1 MIKSYWNS
9 LDRRQRYVAGL
20 GIVFV
25 VAVLI
30 WAFVLSPLWE
40 AKAKMKKSISSNS
53 GKLAEMISMDEA
65 FADQE
70 AQISRIK
77 TVLAS
82 RRDFTLFSYLEK
94 KAVAARVK
102 GSIRQMNS
110 MQGTKSSSFEES
122 LIDLKLDR
130 LTIRQLVEFLYQVES
145 PDEMIRIKR
154 ITIDKMKE
162 NPEYISV
169 QILVASYTPV
179 ESSAGGM

>member
-1 MIKSYWNS
+1 M
-9 LDRRQRYVAGL
+9 
-20 GIVFV
+20 
-25 VAVLI
+25 
-30 WAFVLSPLWE
+30 
-40 AKAKMKKSISSNS
+40 
-53 GKLAEMISMDEA
+53 
-65 FADQE
+65 
-70 AQISRIK
+70 
-77 TVLAS
+77 
-82 RRDFTLFSYLEK
+82 
-94 KAVAARVK
+94 K